1 MLDNQGELGMPFAAS
16 SSHFDGFIA
25 LQRLFHFTHQEL
37 EKWGH
42 VCFME
47 NEMMTATMLVLE
59 ELSLFAHE
67 DPFLK
72 LCSYRGIS

>member
-1 MLDNQGELGMPFAAS
+1 MLGSQGELGMPFAVS
-16 SSHFDGFIA
+16 SSHFDGSIA

-37 EKWGH
+37 EEWGH

-47 NEMMTATMLVLE
+47 NETMTATMLVLE
-59 ELSLFAHE
+59 ELSLSAHV

-72 LCSYRGIS
+72 LCSYRDIS